1 MILYAGA
8 GFCIFLMLLNRYL
21 ILIPDSRLKSPIIL
35 LAFSFLTGAAAL
47 FGWTHPHRPWVF
59 LPIAVLC
66 LIAVGEVRRA
76 LIRRSCAGS
85 GPVDTTPCEVRL
97 TRPFTTTDL
106 VCRHYE
112 VSLPNW
118 EGPAFR
124 IAHLTDL
131 HIDPG
136 LSDFYEQ
143 ALRVVEQH
151 DPDLVFLTGDFVSN
165 REALPALRE
174 LLRPLGKHGTF
185 AVLGNHD
192 YWVDADRVRAA
203 VRDAGITLLTNESTT
218 VSLAGEPIRIS
229 GIDYPWDRSEKSVP
243 AAGPGELHLVLS
255 HTPDNIY
262 RISRSGAD
270 CVFSGHYHAG
280 QVRVP
285 LAGSVVVPSVYG
297 RRFDHGHFVVDG
309 THLFASGGIGAAKPP
324 FRIYCHPDLF
334 IVDVS
339 GGRGMRS
346 EEGIGRKLPMQKND
360 EASE

>member
-1 MILYAGA
+1 MLLYVGA
-8 GFCIFLMLLNRYL
+8 GFCLFLLLLNRHL
-21 ILIPDSRLKSPIIL
+21 ILIPDSRLKSPLIL
-35 LAFSFLTGAAAL
+35 SAFLLITGGAAL
-47 FGWTHPHRPWVF
+47 FGWTHPRRPWVF
-59 LPIAVLC
+59 LPAALLG

-76 LIRRSCAGS
+76 LIRHSSAAS
-85 GPVDTTPCEVRL
+85 GPVDTTSCEVRP
-97 TRPFTTTDL
+97 TRPVTTTDL

-118 EGPAFR
+118 KGPAFR
-124 IAHLTDL
+124 IVHLTDL
-131 HIDPG
+131 HIDPS

-151 DPDLVFLTGDFVSN
+151 HPDLAFITGDFVSKS
-165 REALPALRE
+165 EALPALRE

-192 YWVDADRVRAA
+192 YWVDADRVGAA
-203 VRDAGITLLTNESTT
+203 VSEAGVTLLTNESTA

-229 GIDYPWDRSEKSVP
+229 GFDYPWNRSEKSVP
-243 AAGPGELHLVLS
+243 AAGSGELHLVLS

-270 CVFSGHYHAG
+270 AVFSGHYHAG

-285 LAGSVVVPSVYG
+285 LVGSIVVPSVYG

-309 THLFASGGIGAAKPP
+309 AHLFVAAGIGAANPP
-324 FRIYCHPDLF
+324 FRIYCQPDLF
-334 IVDVS
+334 VVDV
-339 GGRGMRS
+339 GG
-346 EEGIGRKLPMQKND
+346 E
-360 EASE
+360 